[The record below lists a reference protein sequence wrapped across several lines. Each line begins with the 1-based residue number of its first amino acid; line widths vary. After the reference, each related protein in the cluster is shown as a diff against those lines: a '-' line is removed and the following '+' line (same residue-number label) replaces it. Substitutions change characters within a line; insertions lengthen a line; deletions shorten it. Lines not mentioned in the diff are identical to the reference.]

1 MRIIILLIF
10 VCLISKN
17 LSAYQEI
24 SIQKDGS
31 LMNYEDIL
39 NSISSSVAQ
48 EDIQEYI
55 NQNIYNINFSSDKVS
70 FEIDLERLSK
80 DLFAQNIKFNLIL
93 LECSL
98 RKNFFSLNSNIS
110 DCPQFNQKI
119 FDKKKYLYLTYKNL
133 SFRIGE
139 DNTQKDL
146 REVWYN
152 FLSLNNDNYK
162 TNITPDKYLK
172 TKNYLGYS
180 PKINSYNN
188 RNLEIEIESLYNEKQ
203 FHFLINFF

>member
-1 MRIIILLIF
+1 MSR
-10 VCLISKN
+10 N

-24 SIQKDGS
+24 SIQKDIS
-31 LMNYEDIL
+31 IMNYEDIL
-39 NSISSSVAQ
+39 DSISSSVAQ
-48 EDIQEYI
+48 EDIHEYI

-70 FEIDLERLSK
+70 FEIDLESLSK

-119 FDKKKYLYLTYKNL
+119 FNKKKYLYLTYKNL

>member
-10 VCLISKN
+10 VSLISKN

-70 FEIDLERLSK
+70 FEIDLESLSK

-119 FDKKKYLYLTYKNL
+119 FNKKKYLYLTYKNL

>member
-10 VCLISKN
+10 FSLISKN

-24 SIQKDGS
+24 SIQKDSS

-98 RKNFFSLNSNIS
+98 RKNFFSLNSNMS

-133 SFRIGE
+133 SYRLSENNIE
-139 DNTQKDL
+139 KDL

-152 FLSLNNDNYK
+152 FLSLNNNNYK

-188 RNLEIEIESLYNEKQ
+188 RNLEIEVESYYNEQQ

>member
-1 MRIIILLIF
+1 MSR
-10 VCLISKN
+10 N

-24 SIQKDGS
+24 SIQKDIS
-31 LMNYEDIL
+31 IMNYEDIL
-39 NSISSSVAQ
+39 DSISSSVAQ

-70 FEIDLERLSK
+70 FEIDLESLSK

-119 FDKKKYLYLTYKNL
+119 FNKKKYLYLTYKNL

>member
-10 VCLISKN
+10 VSLISKN

-70 FEIDLERLSK
+70 FEIDLESLSK

-119 FDKKKYLYLTYKNL
+119 FNKKKYLYLTYKNL

-152 FLSLNNDNYK
+152 FLLLNNDNYK

>member
-10 VCLISKN
+10 FSLISKN

-24 SIQKDGS
+24 SIQKDSS

-48 EDIQEYI
+48 EDIQKYI

-70 FEIDLERLSK
+70 FEIDLESLSK

-152 FLSLNNDNYK
+152 FLSLNNNNYK
-162 TNITPDKYLK
+162 TIITPDKYLK

>member
-1 MRIIILLIF
+1 MSR
-10 VCLISKN
+10 N

-24 SIQKDGS
+24 SIQKDSS

-70 FEIDLERLSK
+70 FEIDLESLSK
-80 DLFAQNIKFNLIL
+80 DLFTQNIKFNLIL

-98 RKNFFSLNSNIS
+98 RKNFFSLNSNTS

-162 TNITPDKYLK
+162 TNINPDKYLK

>member
-10 VCLISKN
+10 FSLISKN

-24 SIQKDGS
+24 SIQKDSS

-39 NSISSSVAQ
+39 NSLSSSVAQ

-70 FEIDLERLSK
+70 FEIDLESLSK

>member
-1 MRIIILLIF
+1 M
-10 VCLISKN
+10 SSN

-24 SIQKDGS
+24 SIQKDS
-31 LMNYEDIL
+31 SIMNYEDIL

-119 FDKKKYLYLTYKNL
+119 FNKKKYLYLTYKNL

>member
-10 VCLISKN
+10 FSLISKN

-24 SIQKDGS
+24 SIQKDSS

-70 FEIDLERLSK
+70 FEIDLEKLSK

-119 FDKKKYLYLTYKNL
+119 FNKKKYLYLTYKNL

-146 REVWYN
+146 REIWYN
-152 FLSLNNDNYK
+152 FLSLNNNNYK

-172 TKNYLGYS
+172 TENYLGYS

>member
-1 MRIIILLIF
+1 MSR
-10 VCLISKN
+10 N

-24 SIQKDGS
+24 SIQKDS
-31 LMNYEDIL
+31 SIMNYEDIL
-39 NSISSSVAQ
+39 DSISSSVAQ

-70 FEIDLERLSK
+70 FEIDLESLSK

-98 RKNFFSLNSNIS
+98 RKNFFSLNSKIS
-110 DCPQFNQKI
+110 DCPQLNQKI
-119 FDKKKYLYLTYKNL
+119 FNKKKYLYLTYKNL

-152 FLSLNNDNYK
+152 FFSLNNNNYK

>member
-1 MRIIILLIF
+1 MSR
-10 VCLISKN
+10 N

-24 SIQKDGS
+24 SIQKDSS

-39 NSISSSVAQ
+39 DSISSSVAQ

-70 FEIDLERLSK
+70 FEIDLESLSK

-119 FDKKKYLYLTYKNL
+119 FNKK
-133 SFRIGE
+133 
-139 DNTQKDL
+139 
-146 REVWYN
+146 
-152 FLSLNNDNYK
+152 
-162 TNITPDKYLK
+162 NIF
-172 TKNYLGYS
+172 
-180 PKINSYNN
+180 I
-188 RNLEIEIESLYNEKQ
+188 
-203 FHFLINFF
+203 

>member
-1 MRIIILLIF
+1 MSR
-10 VCLISKN
+10 N

-24 SIQKDGS
+24 SIQKDS
-31 LMNYEDIL
+31 SIMNYEDIL
-39 NSISSSVAQ
+39 DSISSSVAQ
-48 EDIQEYI
+48 EDIQKYI

-70 FEIDLERLSK
+70 FEIDLESLSK

-119 FDKKKYLYLTYKNL
+119 FNKKKYLYLTYKNL

-152 FLSLNNDNYK
+152 FLSLNNNNYK
-162 TNITPDKYLK
+162 TIITPDKYLK
-172 TKNYLGYS
+172 TKKYFGYS

>member
-1 MRIIILLIF
+1 M
-10 VCLISKN
+10 SSN

-24 SIQKDGS
+24 SIQKDS
-31 LMNYEDIL
+31 SIMNYEDIL
-39 NSISSSVAQ
+39 DSISSSVAQ
-48 EDIQEYI
+48 ENIQEYI

-70 FEIDLERLSK
+70 FEIDLESLSK

-119 FDKKKYLYLTYKNL
+119 FKKNKYLYLTYKNL

>member
-1 MRIIILLIF
+1 MF
-10 VCLISKN
+10 KN

-24 SIQKDGS
+24 SIQKDTS
-31 LMNYEDIL
+31 LRNYEDIL
-39 NSISSSVAQ
+39 NIISNSVAQ
-48 EDIQEYI
+48 KNIQEYI
-55 NQNIYNINFSSDKVS
+55 NQNIYNINFSSNNVS
-70 FEIDLERLSK
+70 FEIDIETFSK
-80 DLFAQNIKFNLIL
+80 DLFAQNINFNLIL

-133 SFRIGE
+133 SYRLG
-139 DNTQKDL
+139 DNNLQKNL
-146 REVWYN
+146 REVWHN
-152 FLSLNNDNYK
+152 FLLVSDNSFR
-162 TNITPDKYLK
+162 TVIAPDKYLK

-180 PKINSYNN
+180 PKITSYNN
-188 RNLEIEIESLYNEKQ
+188 RNLEIEIESVYNEQQ